1 MTDYFQLGLN
11 AALAGFCFS
20 FGAFMFFSIAMGILN
35 IFGGLL

>member
-20 FGAFMFFSIAMGILN
+20 FGAFMFFSIAFGFLN
-35 IFGGLL
+35 LIEGLL